1 MIKALFF
8 DMDGTLLTPEG
19 KISEETKLALKEC
32 RAKGIKVFAATARPP
47 LLAEM
52 LHLSKSEARLIA
64 DGGVFYNGAC
74 IWCNEQKFYTYL
86 PESAV
91 KTAVET
97 ISAYEDVNT
106 VVQLAD
112 EKHSFR
118 FEVTEEALK
127 GWGVAKDKLIPL
139 AALPHDQAV
148 RVFAFSAQ
156 TPLPP
161 LYEKLRTAVGDKA
174 NVFLL
179 QRGGF
184 SSIEI
189 LPKGVNKK
197 LAIDRLLDICNLTP
211 DEAAV
216 FGDDINDIEML
227 QGFTYSVAM
236 GNAREEV
243 KRHANFITRSNAEE
257 GISYA
262 LRKVLK
268 VI

>member
-1 MIKALFF
+1 
-8 DMDGTLLTPEG
+8 MDGTLLTPEG

-52 LHLSKSEARLIA
+52 LNLSKSEARLIA

-127 GWGVAKDKLIPL
+127 GWGVAK
-139 AALPHDQAV
+139 
-148 RVFAFSAQ
+148 
-156 TPLPP
+156 
-161 LYEKLRTAVGDKA
+161 
-174 NVFLL
+174 
-179 QRGGF
+179 
-184 SSIEI
+184 
-189 LPKGVNKK
+189 
-197 LAIDRLLDICNLTP
+197 
-211 DEAAV
+211 
-216 FGDDINDIEML
+216 IN
-227 QGFTYSVAM
+227 
-236 GNAREEV
+236 
-243 KRHANFITRSNAEE
+243 
-257 GISYA
+257 
-262 LRKVLK
+262 
-268 VI
+268 